1 MKHTI
6 LTCAKFKRLKHRL
19 SNHMECTVIGAL
31 ESLFLYAGANG
42 PVMSASDVEAICGWT
57 CGEDG
62 VLLDALTDTGDG
74 AYTNF
79 LDVLP
84 DGKVEIH
91 DFWDHAPDCV
101 KTRERQRAYREA
113 KRNAVSRDSNA
124 TVTRQSRSCNDKP
137 NQTKPNQYTEST
149 DVLSGAREGKPKQQ
163 KLPGTQRMPFKD
175 RAAACG
181 YWDFHRLYPEHR
193 RIDPKRVLPLWEAA
207 IKDEPELTRR
217 AIMEYVAAMIDNGEY
232 TKENGAYCPGMVKF
246 FDQKK
251 WLSKPVRTGKLEIKE
266 NHDPDDDKPF
276 GKKIIC

>member
-74 AYTNF
+74 VYTNF

-113 KRNAVSRDSNA
+113 KRNAVSHDSHA

-137 NQTKPNQYTEST
+137 NQTKPNQVCIRETNVSLVDGAPKKVTLTQQEQE
-149 DVLSGAREGKPKQQ
+149 VLDYWNGKPELNKTLGVTTKRKRAISAILKDKSLSDLWRTSIDKISFSDHHLGRNTSGWKISFDWWCRPEKVIYFAELQ
-163 KLPGTQRMPFKD
+163 KPKK
-175 RAAACG
+175 
-181 YWDFHRLYPEHR
+181 Y
-193 RIDPKRVLPLWEAA
+193 DPK
-207 IKDEPELTRR
+207 
-217 AIMEYVAAMIDNGEY
+217 YG
-232 TKENGAYCPGMVKF
+232 
-246 FDQKK
+246 
-251 WLSKPVRTGKLEIKE
+251 LEITQ
-266 NHDPDDDKPF
+266 DDADYDPF
-276 GKKIIC
+276 G